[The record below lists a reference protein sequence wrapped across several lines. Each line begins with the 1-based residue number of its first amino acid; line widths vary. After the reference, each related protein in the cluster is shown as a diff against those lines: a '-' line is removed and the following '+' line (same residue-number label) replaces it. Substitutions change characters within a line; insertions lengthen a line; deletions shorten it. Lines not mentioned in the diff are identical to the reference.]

1 MTDPVSRDDV
11 AEAARRIE
19 GHVRRTPVVETGAGT
34 FGLDASITL
43 KLEQLQHSGSFKAR
57 GAFNTLLSDKVPQA
71 GVAAASGGNH
81 GAAVAHAARAL
92 GHRADIFVPET
103 SSPAKIA
110 RIRSYGATL
119 HVGGARYADAA
130 EACARHRET
139 SGAMDIHAYDAP
151 GTIAGQGTVA
161 LEWLEQSPDLD
172 TVLIAVG
179 GGGLISGCALWL
191 AGKVK
196 VVAVEP
202 EGSWARCTRRS
213 PPASRSTSR
222 STVSLPTV
230 SGRNVAAI
238 WCTGSARPACPKACS
253 SPTMRSWRPRPVS
266 GARCRSPPSPVA
278 PPHWPPSWEAP
289 TARLRAS
296 GSACSCAAETS
307 IRRHLPATGREPRLP
322 SADQAIS
329 RIGEPHAPCRQSVQQ
344 IMKPSEETRP

>member
-202 EGSWARCTRRS
+202 EGSCSLHKALAAGQ
-213 PPASRSTSR
+213 PVD
-222 STVSLPTV
+222 VSV
-230 SGRNVAAI
+230 DSVAADSLGAKRCGDLVYRI
-238 WCTGSARPACPKACS
+238 CAPGVSESVLVSDDAILEAQARLWSEMQVAAEPGGATALAALLGGAYRPAP
-253 SPTMRSWRPRPVS
+253 
-266 GARCRSPPSPVA
+266 G
-278 PPHWPPSWEAP
+278 E
-289 TARLRAS
+289 
-296 GSACSCAAETS
+296 
-307 IRRHLPATGREPRLP
+307 
-322 SADQAIS
+322 
-329 RIGEPHAPCRQSVQQ
+329 RIGVLVCGGNVD
-344 IMKPSEETRP
+344 PSTLARDGA

>member
-1 MTDPVSRDDV
+1 MTDPVSCDDV
-11 AEAARRIE
+11 AQAARRIE

-202 EGSWARCTRRS
+202 EGSCSLHKALAAGQ
-213 PPASRSTSR
+213 PVD
-222 STVSLPTV
+222 VSV
-230 SGRNVAAI
+230 DSVAADSLGAKRCGDLVYRI
-238 WCTGSARPACPKACS
+238 CAPGVSESVLVSDDAILEAQARLWSEMQVAAEPGGATALAALLGGAYRPAP
-253 SPTMRSWRPRPVS
+253 
-266 GARCRSPPSPVA
+266 G
-278 PPHWPPSWEAP
+278 E
-289 TARLRAS
+289 
-296 GSACSCAAETS
+296 
-307 IRRHLPATGREPRLP
+307 
-322 SADQAIS
+322 
-329 RIGEPHAPCRQSVQQ
+329 RIGVLVCGGNVD
-344 IMKPSEETRP
+344 PSTLARDGA